1 MINLSRWVDFLVG
14 VPILF
19 VLAPFRKKGSGSPDA
34 YKKILVIKLAAAG
47 DSVLLIPVLREF
59 RKVHPQAEIHWLVTP
74 INVAIAKNVK
84 YVDRI
89 VLWDKRLGGSFL
101 RLIWS
106 LRSEK
111 YDAVV
116 DVEQWSRGTALL
128 AFLTGAQVLVGFNTP
143 GQYRSFLFTDVVMK
157 KFDRHEI
164 YDFYDLFSLLGKLNP
179 SPKLEPMDTDSGQSE
194 VDEFLRK
201 RKKAAKYVVL
211 HPGCGSD
218 GKPREWPL
226 TSYAVLGH
234 WLMLNYDTDIVLT
247 SGPEER
253 KKTMDLN
260 KLLNGKALDLG
271 GKLSWD
277 GLIALINRADLVV
290 SGNTGVM
297 HVAAALGKKQVALHG
312 PTNPK
317 IWGPLNSRAKIVS
330 SPCPQCP
337 CLKLGFEYHDRT
349 SSCMDKIST
358 EEVKSVISS
367 LFDKP

>member
-1 MINLSRWVDFLVG
+1 
-14 VPILF
+14 
-19 VLAPFRKKGSGSPDA
+19 
-34 YKKILVIKLAAAG
+34 
-47 DSVLLIPVLREF
+47 
-59 RKVHPQAEIHWLVTP
+59 
-74 INVAIAKNVK
+74 
-84 YVDRI
+84 
-89 VLWDKRLGGSFL
+89 
-101 RLIWS
+101 
-106 LRSEK
+106 
-111 YDAVV
+111 
-116 DVEQWSRGTALL
+116 
-128 AFLTGAQVLVGFNTP
+128 
-143 GQYRSFLFTDVVMK
+143 LFTGVVTK
-157 KFDRHEI
+157 KYDRHEI
-164 YDFYDLFSLLGKLNP
+164 YDFYDLLSLLGKLNP
-179 SPKLEPMDTDSGQSE
+179 SPKMELMVTEIGRTEVGQ
-194 VDEFLRK
+194 FF
-201 RKKAAKYVVL
+201 RKKKEKSKLVVF

-218 GKPREWPL
+218 GTPREWPL
-226 TSYAVLGH
+226 TSYAVLGN
-234 WLMLNYDTDIVLT
+234 WILLNFDVKLVLT

-260 KLLNGKALDLG
+260 RLLNGRAMDLG

-277 GLIALINRADLVV
+277 GLIALVDESDLVV

-317 IWGPLNSRAKIVS
+317 IWGPLNSRAKVVS